1 MTNDGSQ
8 DQAVPEVVLGRDDLG
23 GRQRAGV
30 EEDRD
35 QREPHRDL
43 VGDHLRARAQA
54 AEQGVR
60 RAAGPAAE
68 HDAVDADRGDR
79 HHEQHGHRHVG
90 ELQRRLDAPKHV
102 DLGAERDHREG
113 HERRHR
119 RDDRREEEDRLV
131 GGLGDDVLLERQ
143 LHAVGERLEQAEGA
157 VHVGADAVLH
167 PGHHPALPPDVEQ
180 REQHQDHEDQH
191 GLDQDD
197 PPRVVA
203 ELLAGRAACH
213 RVRGSCVRSL
223 HGDPAAGRG
232 QVGEHAVAG
241 ELAGTQTTPSARS
254 ATSAGSVHRAAVA
267 GERDRVAVARRTRPG

>member
-1 MTNDGSQ
+1 MTNDGKQ
-8 DQAVPEVVLGRDDLG
+8 DQAVPELVLGRDDLG
-23 GRQRAGV
+23 GRERAGV
-30 EEDRD
+30 EEHRD

-43 VGDHLRARAQA
+43 VGDHLGAGAEP

-90 ELQRRLDAPKHV
+90 ELQWRLVAEPR
-102 DLGAERDHREG
+102 DLGAERDHRER

-119 RDDRREEEDRLV
+119 REDRRQEEDHLV
-131 GGLGDDVLLERQ
+131 GGLGDEVLLERQ
-143 LHAVGERLEQAEGA
+143 LHAVGERLEQAEGP

-167 PGHHPALPPDVEQ
+167 PGHHAPLEPDVEE
-180 REQHQDHEDQH
+180 REQHQDHEDRH

-203 ELLAGRAACH
+203 ELL
-213 RVRGSCVRSL
+213 
-223 HGDPAAGRG
+223 
-232 QVGEHAVAG
+232 Q
-241 ELAGTQTTPSARS
+241 
-254 ATSAGSVHRAAVA
+254 
-267 GERDRVAVARRTRPG
+267 GERR